1 MFKFRFFRLI
11 PLDENNAQ
19 TDLYLAKNIPDV
31 YVVLIAYKN
40 LNNKQK
46 DPMRHIRFKSIV

>member
-19 TDLYLAKNIPDV
+19 TYLLLAKNIPDV
-31 YVVLIAYKN
+31 YTVLIPYKN
-40 LNNKQK
+40 INNKQK